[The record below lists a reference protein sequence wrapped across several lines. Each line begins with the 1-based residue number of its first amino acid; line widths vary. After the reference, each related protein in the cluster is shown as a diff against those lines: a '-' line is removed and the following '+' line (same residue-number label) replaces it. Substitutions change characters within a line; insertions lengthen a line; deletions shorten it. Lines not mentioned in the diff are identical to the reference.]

1 MCSVSFNSHKQMKK
15 TILSLASLAL
25 VACAEQAKEF
35 SLGLTE
41 EQFGTAEYDGQQV
54 KLFTIKNAQ
63 TGMVAQF
70 TNQGAKLV
78 SLFTPDKDGKM
89 GDVVLGYATA
99 QEYANCDNAKGL
111 GEPFFGATIGRYGN
125 RIAGGKFTVDG
136 EETQVEINEQP
147 GKSLHGGTKGYHSQ
161 MFGVKEQTENKI
173 VFTLHDADGTM
184 GYKGNVDVELAY
196 ELCDCGG
203 LKLTY
208 TATTDAA
215 TPINLTHHSFFNLN
229 GEEGAETIND
239 HILMIPAENITPV
252 DPVLIPT
259 GEFMPVAGT
268 AFDFNTAHAI
278 SDSLE
283 SNHIQMQYGGGYDHN
298 WVLSSEANE
307 QGLRVAAEV
316 VAPKTGRKMTV
327 LTTEPG
333 VQFYG
338 GNFLNNT
345 QVGKSGKTYPKRSA
359 LCLETQHFP
368 DSPNHD
374 NFPSTILRPGE
385 TYNHVCIYKFE
396 VVK

>member
-1 MCSVSFNSHKQMKK
+1 MKK
-15 TILSLASLAL
+15 TILSLVAALAL
-25 VACAEQAKEF
+25 VSCAQQAKEAT
-35 SLGLTE
+35 LGLTE
-41 EQFGTAEYDGQQV
+41 QQFGTAEYDGQQV
-54 KLFTIKNAQ
+54 KLFTIKNAK
-63 TGMVAQF
+63 TGMVAQL

-99 QEYANCDNAKGL
+99 ADYAKCDNEKGV

-125 RIAGGKFTVDG
+125 RIAGGKFILQD
-136 EETQVEINEQP
+136 EEIQLCQNERRST
-147 GKSLHGGTKGYHSQ
+147 SLHGGFKGYHSQ
-161 MFGVKEQTENKI
+161 MFGVKEQTESKV
-173 VFTLHDADGTM
+173 VFTLHDADGSM
-184 GYKGNVDVELAY
+184 GYKGNVEVELAY

-208 TATTDAA
+208 TATTDAP
-215 TPINLTHHSFFNLN
+215 TVINLTHHSFFNLN
-229 GEEGAETIND
+229 GEDGAETIND
-239 HILMIPAENITPV
+239 HILMIPAESITPV
-252 DPVLIPT
+252 DFMLIPT

-268 AFDFNTAHAI
+268 AFDFNTPHAI
-278 SDSLE
+278 ADSLE
-283 SNHIQMQYGGGYDHN
+283 SDHMQMKLGGGYDHN
-298 WVLSSEANE
+298 WVLSSQADEN
-307 QGLRVAAEV
+307 GLRVAAEV

-368 DSPNHD
+368 DSPNHE
-374 NFPSTILRPGE
+374 NFPSTVLLPGE
-385 TYNHVCIYKFE
+385 TYNHVCIYKFD